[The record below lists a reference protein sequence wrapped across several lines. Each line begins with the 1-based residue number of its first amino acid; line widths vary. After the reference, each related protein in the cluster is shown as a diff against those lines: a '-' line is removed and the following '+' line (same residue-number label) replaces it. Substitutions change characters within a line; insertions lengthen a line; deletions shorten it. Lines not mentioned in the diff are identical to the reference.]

1 MTDVRELPPLPPI
14 ERLVELMFDAARMG
28 RDEMIPALLQAGVD
42 IEVTDARGYTP
53 LVLASYNAQESTT
66 QLLLDAGARVDGDP
80 ASPAHTALMGVC
92 FKGYTSIARM
102 LIAAGADVN
111 RRNGVGQTAL
121 MMAALFNQGAI
132 IDLLIEQ
139 GADPAV
145 VDAVLCAHM
154 RDERSQH
161 ARFPIPFLRATIE
174 PAPATLRVG
183 TH

>member
-1 MTDVRELPPLPPI
+1 MMTDVRELPPLPPI

-66 QLLLDAGARVDGDP
+66 RLLLDAGARVDGDP
-80 ASPAHTALMGVC
+80 ASTANTALMGVC

-111 RRNGVGQTAL
+111 RRNGVGHTAL

-132 IDLLIEQ
+132 IDLLLEQ

-145 VDAVLCAHM
+145 VDAAGNSVASLAM
-154 RDERSQH
+154 SQGNAALA
-161 ARFPIPFLRATIE
+161 ARFAEGSHATD
-174 PAPATLRVG
+174 AAA
-183 TH
+183 